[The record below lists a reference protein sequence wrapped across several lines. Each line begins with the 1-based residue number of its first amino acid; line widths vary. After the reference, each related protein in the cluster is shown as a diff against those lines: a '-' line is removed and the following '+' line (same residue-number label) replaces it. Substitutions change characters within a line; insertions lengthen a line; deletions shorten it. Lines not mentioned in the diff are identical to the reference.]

1 MSTHKEMIDQIE
13 ERIEEATKQ
22 GKTSELA
29 SLFKLKAELLGLFKD
44 ESGGENFILNIDV
57 DHSRICFLNDK
68 ISSLE
73 AENLKLKTENEEM
86 RKILGTNLQ
95 S

>member
-1 MSTHKEMIDQIE
+1 MSTHGEMVSQIE
-13 ERIEEATKQ
+13 ERIAAATEQ

-44 ESGGENFILNIDV
+44 ESGGENFIINIDV

-68 ISSLE
+68 IKKLE
-73 AENLKLKTENEEM
+73 EELQKVKSENDEM
-86 RKILGTNLQ
+86 RKILGVK
-95 S
+95 SV